1 MLKKTFEYEDY
12 EGNKIKQ
19 DEYFHLSEA
28 ELTEMTLSEKGGL
41 DKLLQKIVDAKAWPF
56 PTYEELLFEQ

>member
-28 ELTEMTLSEKGGL
+28 ELTEMALSEKGGL
-41 DKLLQKIVDAKAWPF
+41 DKLLPVSYTHLTL
-56 PTYEELLFEQ
+56 PTNREV